1 LVKIIKASG
10 ENGMQKILA
19 IVLARGGSKRIP
31 GKNLI
36 PLGEKPLIS
45 WTIDFA
51 RRIEHIHD
59 VLVST
64 DSAAI
69 ADVARERGG
78 LVPWL
83 RPQTLSGD
91 DAKSEPG
98 ILHALNWFES
108 QHHSVTGVMLL
119 QPTSPF
125 RKEETIRRALELFEN
140 NPNSAVITVARS
152 QPNLMEQESEEFH
165 FSSEKPSLNVR
176 PNGNLYLF
184 SPQYIRE
191 NQSVLKGHVISL
203 PSISFVEDIDIDTPE
218 DLEVARMIQRQYPD
232 LD

>member
-1 LVKIIKASG
+1 
-10 ENGMQKILA
+10 MRKILA

-31 GKNLI
+31 GKNLM

-51 RRIEHIHD
+51 RGIEEIHD

-83 RPQTLSGD
+83 RPHTLSDD
-91 DAKSEPG
+91 DAKSESG

-108 QHHSVTGVMLL
+108 QYYPVVGVILL

-125 RKEETIRRALELFEN
+125 RKQETFHRALKLFES
-140 NPNSAVITVARS
+140 NPNSAIVTVARP
-152 QPNLMEQESEEFH
+152 QPTLMEQESEEFD
-165 FSSEKPSLNVR
+165 FSSEKQSVDVR

-184 SPQYIRE
+184 SPKYIRE
-191 NQSVLKGHVISL
+191 NESILKGHVISL
-203 PSISFVEDIDIDTPE
+203 PSISLVEDIDIDTPE
-218 DLEVARMIQRQYPD
+218 DLEVARMIQRQDPD
-232 LD
+232 LG

>member
-1 LVKIIKASG
+1 MLQV
-10 ENGMQKILA
+10 LA

-51 RRIEHIHD
+51 RRTELIHD

-83 RPQTLSGD
+83 RPQILSGD

-98 ILHALNWFES
+98 ILHALNWFEA
-108 QHHSVTGVMLL
+108 QHHPVAGVMLL

-125 RKEETIRRALELFEN
+125 RKQETLRRALELFEN
-140 NPNSAVITVARS
+140 NPNSAVVTVARP
-152 QPNLMEQESEEFH
+152 QPKLKEQESEEFH
-165 FSSEKPSLNVR
+165 FSSENPSLNVR

-218 DLEVARMIQRQYPD
+218 DLEEARMIQRQYPD
-232 LD
+232 LG